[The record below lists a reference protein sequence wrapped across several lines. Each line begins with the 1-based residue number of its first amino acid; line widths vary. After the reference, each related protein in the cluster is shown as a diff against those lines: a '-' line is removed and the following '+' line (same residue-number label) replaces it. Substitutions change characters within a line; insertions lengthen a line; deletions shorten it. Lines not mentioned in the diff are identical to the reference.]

1 MSKELQAIS
10 LLYPNLFDGDNLS
23 ISSFL
28 ECDPKTQQ
36 ELMLKD
42 SFYELVKNSILN
54 NADIFADI
62 SHELPVWGD
71 KQLVLALI
79 NSVLNASA
87 LRLAS
92 DPLKDDKEVVSKAVG
107 LSGSSLRYASER
119 LKDNRE
125 VVISAINNSSKA
137 FEFASPRLQ
146 NDKNIALLA
155 IRYHGDNLEFVSA
168 KLLADKEIVLA
179 AVQNTGS
186 AIEYASAKMKAD
198 KEIFLL
204 ANKKYVDHLRRG
216 RAKDEITANKHI
228 VLAAVQN
235 NGGALEY
242 ASDELKADKEIVLAA
257 VQNNGGALE
266 YANDELKADKEII
279 LAAIQSFGPAIKFAS
294 NELKADQVIILAALQ
309 NNGGALESANDD
321 LQSDKEI
328 VLAAVK
334 DQGGALEYA
343 SEKLRDDKEIV
354 LAAVKDKGGALE
366 YASEKLRDN
375 KEIVLAAVQNN
386 RYALKYASEE
396 LQVEIKG
403 KKDAHDLTDEQDII
417 DFFGD
422 DSDMYFEDLSDKSQ
436 EIITSSSG
444 LMELLLQSDECDTE
458 LFYYFDDLEE
468 VLSNELKND
477 LDLLQAAVEVR
488 PTLLAAFDSSIITP
502 EIYIAALNH
511 PWVDN
516 QDEMDTIT
524 CALDCQNINDKLVNA
539 FLENNYLGCSNI
551 FQIVSNAS
559 HKNLNI
565 DSIISLLNSLIEEV
579 SHNTN
584 QINDS
589 NGFLY
594 GGNDYYYHWTERIN
608 WSSFLS
614 FLNDKDLLKNRKII
628 TCLNNVKITLSEHF
642 ENLNTT
648 QNLSSIMTD
657 TYQEP
662 KHTIFEWLDGLQE
675 LIDVSER
682 K

>member
-1 MSKELQAIS
+1 MNKELKAIS

-28 ECDPKTQQ
+28 ECDPKTRQ
-36 ELMLKD
+36 ELMLKE
-42 SFYELVKNSILN
+42 SFYELVKNSILD
-54 NADIFADI
+54 NANVFGDI

-71 KQLVLALI
+71 KQLALALI

-92 DPLKDDKEVVSKAVG
+92 DPLKDDKEVVLKAVG

-155 IRYHGDNLEFVSA
+155 IKYHGDNLKFVSA

-186 AIEYASAKMKAD
+186 AFEYASAKMQAD
-198 KEIFLL
+198 KEILLL
-204 ANKKYVDHLRRG
+204 ANKKYVDHLRLG
-216 RAKDEITANKHI
+216 RAKDEIIANKHI
-228 VLAAVQN
+228 VLAAVQKNGSALEYASDEFKADKEIVLAAVQN
-235 NGGALEY
+235 NGYALRYASDELKADQEIVLAAVQNDGSPLKYASDELKADKEFVLAAVQTNGYALEYASDEFKADQEIVLTAVQTNGSVLEY

-257 VQNNGGALE
+257 VQNNE
-266 YANDELKADKEII
+266 YAVEYASDELKADKEI
-279 LAAIQSFGPAIKFAS
+279 
-294 NELKADQVIILAALQ
+294 
-309 NNGGALESANDD
+309 
-321 LQSDKEI
+321 
-328 VLAAVK
+328 VLAAMQN
-334 DQGGALEYA
+334 DGSPLEYA
-343 SEKLRDDKEIV
+343 SEK
-354 LAAVKDKGGALE
+354 
-366 YASEKLRDN
+366 
-375 KEIVLAAVQNN
+375 
-386 RYALKYASEE
+386 

-403 KKDAHDLTDEQDII
+403 KKDVHDLTDEQEII

-422 DSDMYFEDLSDKSQ
+422 DSDVYFEDLSDESQ
-436 EIITSSSG
+436 EIITSSAG
-444 LMELLLQSDECDTE
+444 LMELLLQSDECEE
-458 LFYYFDDLEE
+458 LFYYYDDLEE

-524 CALDCQNINDKLVNA
+524 HALDSQNIDDNLVNA
-539 FLENNYLGCSNI
+539 FLEDNYLGCSNI
-551 FQIVSNAS
+551 FQIVRYAS
-559 HKNLNI
+559 HENLSI
-565 DSIISLLNSLIEEV
+565 ESIISLLNGLTDEI

-584 QINDS
+584 QIIDS
-589 NGFLY
+589 NNFLY
-594 GGNDYYYHWTERIN
+594 GGNDHYYHWTEQLD
-608 WSSFLS
+608 WSTFLS
-614 FLNDKDLLKNRKII
+614 LVNDRDLLKNRKII
-628 TCLNNVKITLSEHF
+628 TCLNNLKISLSEHF
-642 ENLNTT
+642 DNLNTT
-648 QNLSSIMTD
+648 QNLFLLKTD
-657 TYQEP
+657 SYQEP
-662 KHTIFEWLDGLQE
+662 KHTIFEWLDGLEE
-675 LIDVSER
+675 LIDTSER